1 MQRDDLIS
9 LLKKIPESLLDQV
22 VFSLST
28 GIDVYTQRLLQ
39 FGDEALLIRGRLG
52 GSDESERVFLVPWPE
67 VKMIFFSR
75 PVEDVVLFNIFGDL
89 IGGVRKSLASQPKK
103 DEEEHDEDEHRPMP
117 VRLPAAPVTPAAE
130 PSRPGVDVSEI
141 RNKLLQPRKPP
152 PRTETNKPIINK
164 PQK

>member
-117 VRLPAAPVTPAAE
+117 VRLPAAPATPAAE